1 MIEVCVGPAC
11 VDMNAEA
18 EGAQQTNRLLV
29 ERVGRFSIGGLA
41 SRLAAAPCPIHLVK
55 RSLRPDVA
63 GSWSRLSNFGAL
75 LRRQRSA
82 AAARLSLLNLALLRG
97 LTLPTLT
104 WLWTL
109 ALLTLLAL
117 RRLLLLRALLGLAGA
132 LGLVLRL
139 ARLHLIFL
147 TLGCGTD
154 NETPG

>member
-1 MIEVCVGPAC
+1 M
-11 VDMNAEA
+11 
-18 EGAQQTNRLLV
+18 
-29 ERVGRFSIGGLA
+29 
-41 SRLAAAPCPIHLVK
+41 
-55 RSLRPDVA
+55 
-63 GSWSRLSNFGAL
+63 

-82 AAARLSLLNLALLRG
+82 AAARLSLLSLALLRG

-154 NETPG
+154 S